1 MVVFVSFEN
10 RLKIMYFAYL
20 NNLSSIKT
28 TFIRAICTNVL
39 MKEMRAKRYV
49 LLTHLGFEAY
59 ELVWNLFNLIM
70 RVYSKEYNF
79 VLSVYMATIMWCDT
93 CHQQSRIVIF
103 SCLSLTERQISFYCF
118 LVWYRWIYIYFSA
131 LYSASISL

>member
-28 TFIRAICTNVL
+28 MFIRAICTNVL
-39 MKEMRAKRYV
+39 MKKMRAKRYV

-79 VLSVYMATIMWCDT
+79 VPSVYMATIMWCDT

-118 LVWYRWIYIYFSA
+118 LVWYRWTYIYFSA